1 MIDPMHVLEIL
12 KDAAK
17 VAQTVGQLGLQ
28 KQILEAENEVRELTR
43 EKRRLEDRLEEL
55 ERKLKV
61 RAAMTFKAPFCYQQG
76 DVTPFCP
83 ACYEGKEERAV
94 HLTQHVDGWR
104 CTVCKN
110 VFHENPEDDADAPA
124 FGIVPMSR
132 G

>member
-1 MIDPMHVLEIL
+1 MIDPMHALEIL

-17 VAQTVGQLGLQ
+17 VAQKIGQLGLQ

-43 EKRRLEDRLEEL
+43 EKRHLEDKVEEL
-55 ERKLKV
+55 ERNLKL
-61 RAAMTFKAPFCYQQG
+61 RAAMTFTAPFYYRQG

-94 HLTQHVDGWR
+94 HLTQHADGWR

-110 VFHENPEDDADAPA
+110 VFHGNPEDDGPA
-124 FGIVPMSR
+124 FAVVPMSR